1 MISGLTEAKINEV
14 LQAFYAK
21 IRTDPVLSVP
31 FSVVQDWDEHM
42 VRLTDFWSS
51 LMLTSGRYK
60 GNPLSMHV
68 IHSHLIRPDMF
79 DRWLELWGETTN
91 DLLAPEV
98 AQEMQVKAVRIAAR
112 FSFALFGTSTTENR
126 DEALSLARPVPYRT
140 TTAFDEVSLPA
151 ALLRDHSLKAGS
163 WGLIR
168 VEEGSIQYH
177 EGDISKVIV
186 PGMPTV
192 IPPISAHHLA
202 LTGPVKLK
210 IEFYD
215 RPPIHNA

>member
-1 MISGLTEAKINEV
+1 MASGLTEAEINEV
-14 LQAFYAK
+14 LQTFYAK
-21 IRTDPVLSVP
+21 VRTDPVLSVP

-51 LMLTSGRYK
+51 LTLTSGRYK

-79 DRWLELWGETTN
+79 DRWLELWRQTTTY
-91 DLLAPEV
+91 LLAPEI
-98 AQEMQVKAVRIAAR
+98 AYEMQAKAVRIASR
-112 FSFALFGTSTTENR
+112 FSFALFGASTTSTRN
-126 DEALSLARPVPYRT
+126 EAAPLTRPVPYK
-140 TTAFDEVSLPA
+140 TTASFDEVSLPA

-168 VEEGSIQYH
+168 VEQGSIQYH
-177 EGDISKVIV
+177 EVDISKLIE
-186 PGMPTV
+186 PGRPAV
-192 IPPISAHHLA
+192 IPPVSVHHLA

-215 RPPIHNA
+215 RPPFLNA